1 MAGGQ
6 RARAARRFPH
16 PDLHSCG
23 RGGKRLPGRQ
33 ELQRGKWHIVLAPLD
48 PACRLAEHP
57 IESLEIVLNEIKVTG
72 EITDF

>member
-1 MAGGQ
+1 MG
-6 RARAARRFPH
+6 
-16 PDLHSCG
+16 LST
-23 RGGKRLPGRQ
+23 LPFQ
-33 ELQRGKWHIVLAPLD
+33 ISLSIPNFTAPYCIVLAPLD

>member
-1 MAGGQ
+1 M
-6 RARAARRFPH
+6 H
-16 PDLHSCG
+16 V
-23 RGGKRLPGRQ
+23 
-33 ELQRGKWHIVLAPLD
+33 HIVLAPLD

>member
-1 MAGGQ
+1 MT
-6 RARAARRFPH
+6 
-16 PDLHSCG
+16 
-23 RGGKRLPGRQ
+23 GGKWPEGSTVKLSERRAYPGLYTRL
-33 ELQRGKWHIVLAPLD
+33 HIVLAPLD

>member
-1 MAGGQ
+1 MLT
-6 RARAARRFPH
+6 RRV
-16 PDLHSCG
+16 SE
-23 RGGKRLPGRQ
+23 RGA
-33 ELQRGKWHIVLAPLD
+33 EADHIVLAPLD